1 MDFGLSTLPHL
12 QGGPAGTPR
21 YMAPELFAG
30 AGATAASDIYAVG
43 VLLFYLVAGEYPA
56 LRAEGGAARGEI
68 AAQAALDG
76 EEVTAAVPG
85 VIGMLGR
92 PVTSIASGSRS
103 LADYRPEIP
112 EAFAQVVDTAIHPD
126 PGKRFPSAGALSTA
140 LSGVLAVPFAGD
152 GAERAQ
158 GMRGKRRPRWVYEA
172 ALAVLLLGAAGTLVY
187 LREGKALFGAGKS
200 GAAALNAGGVNDKYL
215 GAEKLLLRYDKRK
228 NVSDAIGLLRDVL
241 KQDPDFGLAQAGL
254 GRAYFLQYRVSR
266 EAGLLDKA
274 RAACN
279 RAIQIDSSLAP
290 PWVTL
295 ARIDAM
301 AGNTALATQEVQ
313 KAIQLDTRSA
323 DAYGAQAEVF
333 NDEGRSDDAIASV
346 QKAADL
352 APDDWRWAVALGNYY
367 YKAAKLED
375 AAEQYRKAANL
386 TPDNSIALLDEGLTY
401 LQLGRYVDARA
412 SLEKSEQIEP
422 SFFAYST
429 HAEVLS
435 AQGKFAEA
443 VAMSKKALDLDQT
456 NYVAWGNLASAYL
469 WSPGGHDKAIEAY
482 KKAIEFAEASR
493 KETPD
498 DQDLLVALGG
508 YYAEIGQ
515 SDRSL
520 PLLRQAVVL
529 APNDPNVLFE
539 AGEANEILHRRDNA
553 IELIAKSLA
562 LKYHA
567 NQLERSPELAS
578 LRADPKFQEALQSE
592 RAKLSLDSAGKKR

>member
-1 MDFGLSTLPHL
+1 
-12 QGGPAGTPR
+12 
-21 YMAPELFAG
+21 
-30 AGATAASDIYAVG
+30 
-43 VLLFYLVAGEYPA
+43 
-56 LRAEGGAARGEI
+56 
-68 AAQAALDG
+68 
-76 EEVTAAVPG
+76 
-85 VIGMLGR
+85 
-92 PVTSIASGSRS
+92 
-103 LADYRPEIP
+103 
-112 EAFAQVVDTAIHPD
+112 
-126 PGKRFPSAGALSTA
+126 
-140 LSGVLAVPFAGD
+140 
-152 GAERAQ
+152 
-158 GMRGKRRPRWVYEA
+158 
-172 ALAVLLLGAAGTLVY
+172 
-187 LREGKALFGAGKS
+187 
-200 GAAALNAGGVNDKYL
+200 
-215 GAEKLLLRYDKRK
+215 
-228 NVSDAIGLLRDVL
+228 
-241 KQDPDFGLAQAGL
+241 
-254 GRAYFLQYRVSR
+254 VSR

-279 RAIQIDSSLAP
+279 RAIQIDPSLAP

-301 AGNTALATQEVQ
+301 AGNAALATQEVE

-352 APDDWRWAVALGNYY
+352 APDDWRWPVALGNYY

-386 TPDNSIALLDEGLTY
+386 TPDNSIALLDEGLTF
-401 LQLGRYVDARA
+401 LQLGRYDDARA

-539 AGEANEILHRRDNA
+539 AGEANELLHRRNNA